1 MWDQPLPSHSQHTV
15 VKLYTKIVFPS
26 HCNFC
31 RGTSFGRTLDVY
43 RTKTGRIHWAY
54 TGRQW
59 FFKLHPV
66 AENCARVAPP
76 FCHLAT
82 LMFTNPAQK
91 RKIVRIW
98 QVSLAVLHLALTKAG
113 HSLPT
118 ALDSIFQ
125 KQREVES
132 QIWLEG
138 IKKIRHSKKYIKT
151 FQNPI
156 GLKFRYQMVLQV
168 NIYIY
173 I

>member
-1 MWDQPLPSHSQHTV
+1 MDEHWT
-15 VKLYTKIVFPS
+15 YTGQK
-26 HCNFC
+26 
-31 RGTSFGRTLDVY
+31 LDVY
-43 RTKTGRIHWAY
+43 TGRILDASGFSNY
-54 TGRQW
+54 IRLQ
-59 FFKLHPV
+59 KIALELHRLFV
-66 AENCARVAPP
+66 
-76 FCHLAT
+76 HLAT

-138 IKKIRHSKKYIKT
+138 IKKIRYSKKYIKT
-151 FQNPI
+151 IQNPI

-168 NIYIY
+168 NIYICN
-173 I
+173 IIR